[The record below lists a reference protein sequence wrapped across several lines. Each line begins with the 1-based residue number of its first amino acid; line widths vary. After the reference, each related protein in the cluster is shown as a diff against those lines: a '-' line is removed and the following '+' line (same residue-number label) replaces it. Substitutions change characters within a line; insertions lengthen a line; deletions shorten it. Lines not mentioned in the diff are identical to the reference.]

1 MARES
6 GRIKDA
12 FQKRVLDDAARKR
25 RQKKALEALE
35 QDNFHDDPHADLVM
49 SKKVPKFQETLDN
62 RGGSRKKKTRSAEY
76 YKQRFRKTFGQLV
89 EEDLNINP
97 NPPNYTC
104 AQAPPSRFPER
115 HFCALLIMTTLE
127 SDEGHLDKLPHVEWE
142 RTTTGSPGCTFP
154 DGLNPLE
161 CQMAG
166 HPFDGDRHTIGML
179 VCRRTGFVLKPATK
193 AILGEREIAFYEK
206 LKNSHDSTIVQLK
219 KFVPHYFGTTE
230 LRVFNK
236 RTKFLKLRDITEG
249 MAEPCVMDIK
259 IGRRTWDPLATP
271 EKRATEELKYAES
284 KRAYGFCI
292 TGFQVYCLSTGRLKK
307 FDRDYGKK
315 LDAKG
320 VVEALKTFLN
330 ITPERPAC
338 RQLIFELLSFLGRIM
353 LFFRIQQK
361 YRFYSSSLLVA
372 YDARKLRQCCRF
384 DNDDSNNQMDSRAK
398 SAFSPST
405 SHITSDTNV
414 SEQVALTASVSNA
427 GTKRNWIEEQRSR
440 PILKRS
446 DIRNIENK
454 RNWVRVNMID
464 FTHVFPAD
472 NSDLDLNYLEG
483 IENLIKLL

>member
-1 MARES
+1 
-6 GRIKDA
+6 
-12 FQKRVLDDAARKR
+12 
-25 RQKKALEALE
+25 
-35 QDNFHDDPHADLVM
+35 
-49 SKKVPKFQETLDN
+49 
-62 RGGSRKKKTRSAEY
+62 
-76 YKQRFRKTFGQLV
+76 
-89 EEDLNINP
+89 
-97 NPPNYTC
+97 
-104 AQAPPSRFPER
+104 
-115 HFCALLIMTTLE
+115 MTTLE
-127 SDEGHLDKLPHVEWE
+127 SDESYLDKLPHVEWDS
-142 RTTTGSPGCTFP
+142 TTSPESPGCMFP
-154 DGLNPLE
+154 DGLNPLK

-179 VCRRTGFVLKPATK
+179 VCRRTGHVLKPATK
-193 AILGEREIAFYEK
+193 VILGEREIAFYDN
-206 LKNSHDSTIVQLK
+206 LKNSHDPTIVQLK
-219 KFVPHYFGTTE
+219 KFVPCYFGTTE
-230 LRVFNK
+230 LRIFNK

-353 LFFRIQQK
+353 LLFRIQRK

-372 YDARKLRQCCRF
+372 YDARKLRQCF
-384 DNDDSNNQMDSRAK
+384 NNENSNDQMHSRDK
-398 SAFSPST
+398 SASSPST
-405 SHITSDTNV
+405 SRTTSGTNV
-414 SEQVALTASVSNA
+414 SEQVALIASVSNA
-427 GTKRNWIEEQRSR
+427 GTKRNWIEAQRSK
-440 PILKRS
+440 PIFKRS
-446 DIRNIENK
+446 VSLSGTVPIAHEQILNRSGFYSPDFKMNRLCQSCPSQFSLPCTNNVTIKDIHNIENK
-454 RNWVRVNMID
+454 CNWVKVNMID

-483 IENLIKLL
+483 IENLIKLLSTFIKRIRKREQDSSCATIAQ